1 MIHPSFYSPENARRI
16 RSAQLGIAALSGIVC
31 TYLVATTA
39 MGMRDAWSVR
49 SLLRQEKTEV
59 AALSR
64 QEATER
70 RQEAARPRPS
80 AGGVDAFAVILSG
93 WADAR
98 GIRIESVVPEGSPAV
113 TQVNYDSTDLGTWN
127 TSRVRVKGT
136 GQYHRLMDLLDKFR
150 RPGFPVQI
158 ASFGLQAAGDRGE
171 GIIAFD
177 LVFVVYKEKGR
188 ES

>member
-1 MIHPSFYSPENARRI
+1 VMHPSFYNPENARRI
-16 RSAQLGIAALSGIVC
+16 RNAQLGVAALSGIVC
-31 TYLVATTA
+31 AYLVATTV

-49 SLLRQEKTEV
+49 SILRQEKTEV

-70 RQEAARPRPS
+70 RQEAARPRVS
-80 AGGVDAFAVILSG
+80 AGGVDAFAVLLSE

-113 TQVNYDSTDLGTWN
+113 TQVKYDSTDLGTWT

-136 GQYHRLMDLLDKFR
+136 GQYQRLMDLLDKFR
-150 RPGFPVQI
+150 RPGFPAQI
-158 ASFGLQAAGDRGE
+158 ASFALQAAGARGDDV
-171 GIIAFD
+171 IAFD
-177 LVFVVYKEKGR
+177 LVFIVYKEKGR